1 VPLDLPPSSWR
12 RTMRRAFLIILA
24 VGVVLLAGG
33 FLSLGL
39 FPPKPQAHE
48 VQVVIPNDRLGAPH

>member
-1 VPLDLPPSSWR
+1 
-12 RTMRRAFLIILA
+12 MRRAFLIILA